1 MAAIKKIWGKRVT
14 IVFVNQGHYANEP
27 GVVERYP
34 PADIN
39 LDRIDDL
46 LDYDQAALSKG

>member
-1 MAAIKKIWGKRVT
+1 MLSKLLMPEIKSLI
-14 IVFVNQGHYANEP
+14 A
-27 GVVERYP
+27 ERQLSILKEILSDWT